1 MNVSQRVRE
10 LYEQGY
16 APSLIA
22 DMVETSLNNVTRAIS
37 THRKKTGRIV
47 AVTKERDHNRYGC
60 RIESEQSKDW
70 RYFNYKKSVMGARAA
85 LREMNQ

>member
-1 MNVSQRVRE
+1 MNVSERVRE

-22 DMVETSLNNVTRAIS
+22 DMVETSLNNVTRAIHV
-37 THRKKTGRIV
+37 HRKKTGRV
-47 AVTKERDHNRYGC
+47 VPVTKEREHLGYGC
-60 RIESEQSKDW
+60 RIESERNPDW